1 MSWSPLL
8 SSPLLSSI
16 ELFPPLCDGIH
27 HNPVSMA
34 ASSVVRSALLLPTDP
49 NGHDTRLVI
58 RPTTLLRFVASVATK
73 TVARCFSISHFS
85 VLLLLLL
92 VSRCEIRL
100 SPIRQ
105 ECGILMPTLSTYQ
118 HSSMRVQ
125 CVPTR
130 MKRLTRTCRRSRCHA
145 RRMIPLHIPHYDVH
159 LPLEVR
165 ARPAT
170 EGAVDGRRGFPGSE
184 DAARRPPPRSFV
196 RWRKRNEYLY
206 ISANPP
212 EGMEGGR
219 GRGK

>member
-1 MSWSPLL
+1 MFFHFS
-8 SSPLLSSI
+8 
-16 ELFPPLCDGIH
+16 LFRTPPLAPGFE
-27 HNPVSMA
+27 
-34 ASSVVRSALLLPTDP
+34 VR
-49 NGHDTRLVI
+49 N
-58 RPTTLLRFVASVATK
+58 
-73 TVARCFSISHFS
+73 
-85 VLLLLLL
+85 
-92 VSRCEIRL
+92 
-100 SPIRQ
+100 
-105 ECGILMPTLSTYQ
+105 PTLSHLTGMWNS
-118 HSSMRVQ
+118 HADIVHISTFINASPV
-125 CVPTR
+125 CADKDE
-130 MKRLTRTCRRSRCHA
+130 KRLTRTCRRSRCHA

-170 EGAVDGRRGFPGSE
+170 EGAADGRRGFPGSE

>member
-1 MSWSPLL
+1 MFFHFS
-8 SSPLLSSI
+8 
-16 ELFPPLCDGIH
+16 LFRPPLAPGFEVR
-27 HNPVSMA
+27 NP
-34 ASSVVRSALLLPTDP
+34 T
-49 NGHDTRLVI
+49 
-58 RPTTLLRFVASVATK
+58 
-73 TVARCFSISHFS
+73 
-85 VLLLLLL
+85 
-92 VSRCEIRL
+92 L

-118 HSSMRVQ
+118 DSSMRVQ

-130 MKRLTRTCRRSRCHA
+130 MRRLTRTCRRSGCHA

-170 EGAVDGRRGFPGSE
+170 EGAADGRRGFPGSE